1 MESEAKASNAD
12 ASSLASTENPTT
24 VSHIFLSIQAA
35 SFQSTSTFS
44 NISRSDN
51 PNNNKA
57 PKDDLFAFVVFLKDA
72 KHDIEYLTVS
82 QAFPLGWTISN
93 HNPELSNW
101 LYEWMDEGLA
111 LALGIVA
118 QRFVQIQIVR
128 ILDIN
133 ENQICDE
140 KNELGR

>member
-1 MESEAKASNAD
+1 MESEAKASSAH
-12 ASSLASTENPTT
+12 ASSHASTENPTT
-24 VSHIFLSIQAA
+24 VSHIYLSIQAA

-44 NISRSDN
+44 NISRSDKS
-51 PNNNKA
+51 NNSKA

-82 QAFPLGWTISN
+82 QAFPLSWTISN
-93 HNPELSNW
+93 HNSELLNW

-118 QRFVQIQIVR
+118 QRFVEIQTIRIVY
-128 ILDIN
+128 IN
-133 ENQICDE
+133 EN
-140 KNELGR
+140 